1 MYVTVCWTA
10 MVLLQRE
17 TIFPLQWFPRN
28 GKSWCLFLC
37 ETHLLRVKIDFNS
50 WERSL
55 LLWKLFL
62 LTFSCATYQQIY
74 SNKGKVNKFRIQRS
88 SQFMW
93 IHLSQGQNKY
103 LLHTRVVQEGEEGL
117 AESRGGGLIVHYS
130 NLDAFWISS
139 DTQTDEGDL
148 DDGQQ
153 ELETQRAAN
162 TE

>member
-1 MYVTVCWTA
+1 
-10 MVLLQRE
+10 
-17 TIFPLQWFPRN
+17 
-28 GKSWCLFLC
+28 
-37 ETHLLRVKIDFNS
+37 
-50 WERSL
+50 
-55 LLWKLFL
+55 
-62 LTFSCATYQQIY
+62 
-74 SNKGKVNKFRIQRS
+74 
-88 SQFMW
+88 MW
-93 IHLSQGQNKY
+93 IHISQGQNKY
-103 LLHTRVVQEGEEGL
+103 LLYTRVVQEGEEGL